1 MALARG
7 RVALCLGVV
16 VAAFLSAPTFAI
28 WRLAFLNAKPAWR
41 KDDDAAE
48 GGMENDVNARLT
60 LLVDAWP
67 YFPCVG
73 GGRGGELVAWSAPG
87 YAPLGAKRFDGLGH
101 AAEDV
106 IKEYIRAMR
115 SAMNGGGGVAR
126 RGAHLFGENV
136 SRTGAYL
143 RDVRGIADG
152 YAPSL
157 YCHARDS
164 VVWSEAF
171 LATLKPYERLKLHTR
186 VDKKLI
192 PFYVD
197 RFPTGAALFRD
208 HFECFL
214 VPDLDEW
221 FGFHTLPSRHAADVG
236 VESLLAPVRD
246 RLEELVVEI
255 TNRRDGLR
263 SVGGDSFRD
272 VTNAVDAHRQ
282 TLAALNATVQAMD
295 ADLGAVETRVDE
307 AFAWPAIAEAYHA
320 VDRGSFV
327 GTCGTADRPP
337 KLRVAIHRCSNFVVL
352 ARYLSFG
359 VFRGVPSAELA
370 RDVANA
376 TAVAA
381 AARRGP
387 RPRVDGL

>member
-1 MALARG
+1 MVTMVPLLLALAGAGVGASKQASAANATWWWRDALGAPAVAPDFGVIEAHVCAMEAACVPPCVWSG
-7 RVALCLGVV
+7 R
-16 VAAFLSAPTFAI
+16 AADAH
-28 WRLAFLNAKPAWR
+28 WRPHS
-41 KDDDAAE
+41 
-48 GGMENDVNARLT
+48 RLT

-73 GGRGGELVAWSAPG
+73 GGRGGEVVSWSAPG

-115 SAMNGGGGVAR
+115 SAMNGNGGVAR

-186 VDKKLI
+186 RVDKKLI

-246 RLEELVVEI
+246 RIEDLVVEM
-255 TNRRDGLR
+255 THRRDGLR
-263 SVGGDSFRD
+263 AVGGDSFRD
-272 VTNAVDAHRQ
+272 VTTAVDAHKQ
-282 TLAALNATVQAMD
+282 TLAALNATVQAMG
-295 ADLGAVETRVDE
+295 ADLGAVETRVD
-307 AFAWPAIAEAYHA
+307 
-320 VDRGSFV
+320 DRAAKESEIPNFKGS
-327 GTCGTADRPP
+327 
-337 KLRVAIHRCSNFVVL
+337 
-352 ARYLSFG
+352 YLSRFQL
-359 VFRGVPSAELA
+359 VSADFWTSDHLLERSRSVDVVSGTRA
-370 RDVANA
+370 RE
-376 TAVAA
+376 TLTLK
-381 AARRGP
+381 RR
-387 RPRVDGL
+387 